1 MSSLHPTRGF
11 GLNVGKSSASN
22 ITGVQN
28 SSVAAAA
35 ANGENGV
42 NSPGA
47 TILDTLKKK
56 MNQLK
61 EDWEKSQDELEKTRH
76 VLDEEKRR
84 RECVIITRI
93 IISSKTLSLFLSNR
107 FFRAI
112 FIKSSEIRDHF
123 FVFFCY
129 EPNLKKKFLKF
140 LLNFL
145 FFSKNV

>member
-22 ITGVQN
+22 ITGVQ
-28 SSVAAAA
+28 APAA

-76 VLDEEKRR
+76 QLDEEKRR
-84 RECVIITRI
+84 RECVINH
-93 IISSKTLSLFLSNR
+93 K
-107 FFRAI
+107 
-112 FIKSSEIRDHF
+112 
-123 FVFFCY
+123 
-129 EPNLKKKFLKF
+129 
-140 LLNFL
+140 LN
-145 FFSKNV
+145 